1 MQKLGLYI
9 HIPFCAKRCNY
20 CAFLTFAENDQMIEG
35 YVEHL
40 IKEIALYQTDAYEV
54 DTIYIGGG
62 TPSHIP
68 AEQMA
73 KVLEAVKQYFLVSET
88 CEVTIE
94 MNPESVTLEKL
105 AAYQAMG
112 INRYSMGV
120 QSFNDEVLAI
130 MGRVHNRA
138 KALDKIRLLH
148 EASID
153 NFSID
158 LMFANPKQDVSVLTE
173 DIETLLRMQV
183 PHVSVYSLMFE
194 PHTNFTKWLR
204 EGQIS
209 QVDDETDR
217 QMYHLIQE
225 RLIADGLEQYEISN
239 FARPGK
245 ACQHNLKYWRLEDY
259 LGLGLGASSN
269 IGLERFTNY
278 QNFLTYYE
286 AIDRGE
292 RPVETLET
300 MSLEER
306 EKEFIMLNT
315 RLIQGFSITE
325 MNQRFGIDFLEKY
338 QAPIAKHLV
347 TGLVEIQGD
356 RFKFTPYGLDV
367 GNQFYVDI
375 F

>member
-245 ACQHNLKYWRLEDY
+245 ACRHNLKYWRLEDY

-300 MSLEER
+300 MPLEER

-315 RLIQGFSITE
+315 RLIQGFSIKE

-338 QAPIAKHLV
+338 QAPIAKHLA

-356 RFKFTPYGLDV
+356 RFKFTAYGLDV

>member
-245 ACQHNLKYWRLEDY
+245 ACRHNLKYWRLEDY

-300 MSLEER
+300 MPLEER

-315 RLIQGFSITE
+315 RLIQGFSIKE

-338 QAPIAKHLV
+338 QAPIAKHLA

>member
-245 ACQHNLKYWRLEDY
+245 ACRHNLKYWRLEDY

-300 MSLEER
+300 MPLEER

-338 QAPIAKHLV
+338 QAPIAKHLA

>member
-245 ACQHNLKYWRLEDY
+245 ACRHNLKYWRLEDY

-300 MSLEER
+300 MPLEER

-315 RLIQGFSITE
+315 RLIQGFSIKE
-325 MNQRFGIDFLEKY
+325 MNQRFDIDFLEKY
-338 QAPIAKHLV
+338 QAPIAKHLA